1 MNPTEN
7 YIKINK
13 ALWNDKV
20 AHHVSSDFYNME
32 AFIAGKTSLNPVELA
47 LLGDVS
53 GKRILHLQCHFG
65 QDTLS
70 LARMGAEVTGVD
82 FSDIAI
88 AYARKLA
95 EAHSLAATF
104 ICCDLYELPQHL
116 SEPFDIVFT
125 SYGTIGWLP
134 DLDKWAAIVNR
145 FLKPEGK
152 FIFVEF
158 HPVIWMLDE
167 DFQQI
172 KYRYFKDEPI
182 VETTVGTY
190 ADREAPIEHQSVSWN
205 FSLSEMMTALL
216 KQDLNIR
223 HFEELDYSPYP
234 CFKEV
239 EEVEPGKFRIRHL
252 GNKIP
257 MLFSLVATKA

>member
-1 MNPTEN
+1 MNPSEN
-7 YIKINK
+7 YIDINK

-32 AFIAGKTSLNPVELA
+32 AFLAGKTSLNPVELE
-47 LLGDVS
+47 LLGNVS

-82 FSDIAI
+82 FSDTAI
-88 AYARKLA
+88 NYARQLA
-95 EAHSLAATF
+95 TDHDLNATF

-116 SEPFDIVFT
+116 NETFDIVYT

-134 DLDKWAAIVNR
+134 DLDKWAAIVHR
-145 FLKPEGK
+145 FLKPGGK

-158 HPVIWMLDE
+158 HPIIWMLDE
-167 DFQQI
+167 QFQHI
-172 KYRYFKDEPI
+172 KYPYFKDEPI

-190 ADREAPIEHQSVSWN
+190 ADKEAPIEHQSISWN
-205 FSLSEMMTALL
+205 FSLSEMMTSLL
-216 KQDLNIR
+216 KQGMHIK
-223 HFEELDYSPYP
+223 HFEEFDYSPYP
-234 CFKEV
+234 CFEGL
-239 EEVEPGKFRIRHL
+239 EEFEPGKFRVKHL

-257 MLFSLVATKA
+257 MLFSLVAIKD

>member
-1 MNPTEN
+1 MNPSEN
-7 YIKINK
+7 YININK

-20 AHHVSSDFYNME
+20 AHHVSSDFYNMA
-32 AFIAGKTSLNPVELA
+32 AFLAGKTSLNPVELE

-82 FSDIAI
+82 FSDAAI
-88 AYARKLA
+88 NYARQLA
-95 EAHSLAATF
+95 TDHNLNATF

-116 SEPFDIVFT
+116 NETFDIVYT

-134 DLDKWAAIVNR
+134 DLDKWAAIVHR
-145 FLKPEGK
+145 FLKPGGK

-158 HPVIWMLDE
+158 HPLIWMLDE
-167 DFQQI
+167 QFQHI
-172 KYRYFKDEPI
+172 KYPYFKDEPI

-190 ADREAPIEHQSVSWN
+190 ADREAPIEHQSISWN
-205 FSLSEMMTALL
+205 FSLSEMMTSLL
-216 KQDLNIR
+216 QQGMNIK
-223 HFEELDYSPYP
+223 HFEEFDYSPYP
-234 CFKEV
+234 CFEGL
-239 EEVEPGKFRIRHL
+239 EEFEPGKFRVKHL

-257 MLFSLVATKA
+257 MLFSLMATKD

>member
-7 YIKINK
+7 YININK

-20 AHHVSSDFYNME
+20 AHHISSDFYNME
-32 AFIAGKTSLNPVELA
+32 AFLAGSTSLNPVELE
-47 LLGDVS
+47 LLGDIA

-70 LARMGAEVTGVD
+70 LARMGARVTGVD
-82 FSDIAI
+82 FSDTAI
-88 AYARKLA
+88 TYAQKLA
-95 EAHSLAATF
+95 EDHTPDATF
-104 ICCDLYELPQHL
+104 ICCDLYELPKYL
-116 SEPFDIVFT
+116 NETFDIVFT

-134 DLDKWAAIVNR
+134 DLEKWAAIVNR
-145 FLKPEGK
+145 YLKPGGK

-158 HPVIWMLDE
+158 HPVVWMLDE
-167 DFQQI
+167 DFQQV

-190 ADREAPIEHQSVSWN
+190 ADRNAPIAHQSVSWN
-205 FSLSEMMTALL
+205 FSLSEMMTSLL
-216 KQDLNIR
+216 KQDLTIR
-223 HFEELDYSPYP
+223 HFEEFDYSPYP

-239 EEVEPGKFRIRHL
+239 EAFEPGKFRIRHL

>member
-7 YIKINK
+7 YININK

-20 AHHVSSDFYNME
+20 AHHVRSDFYSME
-32 AFIAGKTSLNPVELA
+32 AFLAGKTSLNPVELE
-47 LLGDVS
+47 LLGDIS

-70 LARMGAEVTGVD
+70 LARMGARVTGVD
-82 FSDIAI
+82 FSDTAI
-88 AYARKLA
+88 TYARKLA
-95 EAHSLAATF
+95 EEHALDATF

-116 SEPFDIVFT
+116 NDSFDIVFT

-145 FLKPEGK
+145 FLKPGGK

-158 HPVIWMLDE
+158 HPVVWMLDE
-167 DFQQI
+167 DFQQV

-190 ADREAPIEHQSVSWN
+190 ADRDAPIEHQSVSWN

-216 KQDLNIR
+216 KQDLTIR
-223 HFEELDYSPYP
+223 HFEEFDYSPYP

-239 EEVEPGKFRIRHL
+239 EEFEPGKFRIRHL

>member
-7 YIKINK
+7 YININK

-20 AHHVSSDFYNME
+20 AHHVRSDFYNME
-32 AFIAGKTSLNPVELA
+32 AFLAGKTSLNPVELE
-47 LLGDVS
+47 LLGDIS

-70 LARMGAEVTGVD
+70 LARMGARVTGVD
-82 FSDIAI
+82 FSDTAI
-88 AYARKLA
+88 TYARKLA
-95 EAHSLAATF
+95 EEHALDATF

-116 SEPFDIVFT
+116 SESFDIVFT

-145 FLKPEGK
+145 FLKPGGK

-158 HPVIWMLDE
+158 HPVIWILDE
-167 DFQQI
+167 DFQQV

-190 ADREAPIEHQSVSWN
+190 ADRDAPIEHQSVSWN
-205 FSLSEMMTALL
+205 FSLSEMMTSLL
-216 KQDLNIR
+216 KQDLTIR
-223 HFEELDYSPYP
+223 HFEEFDYSPYP

-239 EEVEPGKFRIRHL
+239 EEFEPGKFRIRHL